1 MSLSLMQTGQSLA
14 DEAQGVWAGQ
24 TAAVG
29 DLQPAGAAFAGRTFR
44 PAGTHPG
51 KEPLAD
57 LLADG
62 VFFLLEAVAA
72 AEAAAAGERFCL
84 PRSKKRTVR

>member
-1 MSLSLMQTGQSLA
+1 MSLSLMQTGQPLA

-44 PAGTHPG
+44 PAGTHP
-51 KEPLAD
+51 
-57 LLADG
+57 
-62 VFFLLEAVAA
+62 
-72 AEAAAAGERFCL
+72 
-84 PRSKKRTVR
+84 SKKPRYSLVHIPYVGDW